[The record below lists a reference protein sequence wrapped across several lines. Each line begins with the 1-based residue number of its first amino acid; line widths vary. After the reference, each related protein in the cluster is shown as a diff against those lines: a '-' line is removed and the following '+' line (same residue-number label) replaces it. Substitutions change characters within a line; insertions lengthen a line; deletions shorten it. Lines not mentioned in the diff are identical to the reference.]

1 MKQPGG
7 IILSATTPT
16 QKIITPM
23 SDPTKPYSTK
33 DVVNGVM
40 PNLSDTADLLSLG
53 LDIGGLISGEI
64 PGLGEGLGYASD
76 VASFVGD
83 ITRDG
88 FQ

>member
-1 MKQPGG
+1 MQVGG
-7 IILSATTPT
+7 IVLPATIPT
-16 QKIITPM
+16 QKIATPI

-33 DVVNGVM
+33 DIVNGVM
-40 PNLSDTADLLSLG
+40 PNLSDAADLLSLG
-53 LDIGGLISGEI
+53 LDIGGLISGEV